1 MEVILLEDVY
11 KHGVAGEVVKVA
23 DGFARNYLI
32 PHNLA
37 VKATKGEM
45 KRVAKLREQV
55 EARRAAYKNKL
66 NDLAQIIDG
75 VELIFGRRAAH
86 TGKLFGSVTTQEIA
100 EELMEKIGVDLNR
113 RRISQQPLRE
123 VGMHEVP
130 VRLGTEISP
139 ILQITI
145 VPQDELAEF
154 LAAREAGEDPEI
166 GVEGEAVDEVEA
178 YVEAESADEVEA
190 YVEAQ
195 SADEV
200 EAYVEAQSADEGD
213 DEDEAEPGDAEMATE
228 IMPRSVVEEALA
240 AKAAEVAAESEDE
253 NGDADADEDGEDDD

>member
-55 EARRAAYKNKL
+55 EARRAAYENKL

-100 EELMEKIGVDLNR
+100 EKLMENIGIDLNR

-123 VGMHEVP
+123 VGTHEVP

-139 ILQITI
+139 ILNITI

-166 GVEGEAVDEVEA
+166 GAEGQVVDEVDA
-178 YVEAESADEVEA
+178 GA
-190 YVEAQ
+190 
-195 SADEV
+195 
-200 EAYVEAQSADEGD
+200 
-213 DEDEAEPGDAEMATE
+213 EDEIPGEIDEEDEIEADATDMATE
-228 IMPRSVVEEALA
+228 VIPRSVLEEALA
-240 AKAAEVAAESEDE
+240 AKAEEEAAKSASEADD
-253 NGDADADEDGEDDD
+253 DADDTAEDGD